1 MVMKCGNKFY
11 EEHEE
16 EIRKIMETKSNFDK
30 DKHELKDYIESF
42 FERLNGGTYSTVLTG
57 CTQPSFIK
65 ITEEKKSRVEEFF
78 KELTG
83 KSIEDLK
90 LTELV
95 QIKQRLE
102 EKEKELKQIVD
113 KQITD
118 MTNETEERE

>member
-16 EIRKIMETKSNFDK
+16 EIKKIMETKSNFDK
-30 DKHELKDYIESF
+30 NKGELKDYIESF
-42 FERLNGGTYSTVLTG
+42 FERLNGGTYNTALTG

-65 ITEEKKSRVEEFF
+65 ITEEEKSRSEEFL

-90 LTELV
+90 LTELA

-113 KQITD
+113 KQMTD